1 VGSMCSSILHAVLC
15 VGLTLA
21 SAASAEDLACRAP
34 PPFQPRAPVPVC
46 PSGRLACGNTCV
58 DVERDARHC
67 GACGRD
73 CGAAGV
79 CGNGRC
85 STAAAPRTPACG
97 QGESFYAGLG
107 PRSVALGDLDGD
119 GDLDVA
125 VGNTGRTETWS
136 HTLYA
141 PGTVVVLFNDG
152 HGRLSEP
159 RVLDREGMN
168 PWHVRVVDW
177 EGDGDLDVIAA
188 VRGGLRHFLGNGAGT
203 LAPAGKWG
211 PGGGD
216 VFALALADLNADGR
230 LDAVQSSRNPINPAY
245 LNLELSVPSGLPL
258 RKSYENI
265 QETPALGL
273 GDFNSDGVPDI
284 AHASWGQ
291 VSLLAM
297 QRDGGAFPI
306 STWLL
311 PMKPEGLVAWDFNG
325 DGAVDVAL
333 SDSSRDRLLLL
344 YGTGDGRLPA
354 RTAVAVTPR
363 PAALVRGDVDRDGL
377 EDLVVVH
384 PEAKQ
389 VGILPGRR
397 DGTFGPERLLQAEG
411 TVRDVAI
418 GDMDGDGA
426 PELVVP
432 EYETNHVRV
441 LRARCP

>member
-1 VGSMCSSILHAVLC
+1 MGSMCSGILHAVLC

-46 PSGRLACGNTCV
+46 PSGQLACGDTCV
-58 DVERDARHC
+58 DLERDARHC

-85 STAAAPRTPACG
+85 SASAPPQTPACG
-97 QGESFYAGLG
+97 QGTSFYAGLG

-125 VGNTGRTETWS
+125 VGNNGRTESLS
-136 HTLYA
+136 HTLYV
-141 PGTVVVLFNDG
+141 PGTVVALFNQG
-152 HGRLSEP
+152 HGQLSAP
-159 RVLDREGMN
+159 RVLDREGMH
-168 PWHVRVVDW
+168 PWHVRMVDW
-177 EGDGDLDVIAA
+177 EGDGDLDVIAG
-188 VRGGLRHFLGNGAGT
+188 VRGGLRRFLGDGTGT

-216 VFALALADLNADGR
+216 VFALALADINTDGR
-230 LDAVQSSRNPINPAY
+230 MDAVYSIRNPINPPY
-245 LNLELSVPSGLPL
+245 LFLELSSRSGTPL
-258 RKSYENI
+258 RKSYEVS
-265 QETPALGL
+265 ETPALGL
-273 GDFNSDGVPDI
+273 GDFNSDGVLDI
-284 AHASWGQ
+284 AHATSGQ
-291 VSLLAM
+291 VSLLAS

-306 STWLL
+306 STRLL
-311 PMKPEGLVAWDFNG
+311 PMTPGGLVARDFNG

-333 SDSSRDRLLLL
+333 SDSSRDRLVLL
-344 YGTGDGRLPA
+344 YGMGDGRLLA
-354 RTAVAVTPR
+354 GTAVAVTSR
-363 PAALVRGDVDRDGL
+363 PAALVSGDVDRDGL

-411 TVRDVAI
+411 TVRDVAV
-418 GDMDGDGA
+418 GDLDGDGV

-432 EYETNHVRV
+432 EYETNNVRV
-441 LRARCP
+441 LRTRCP